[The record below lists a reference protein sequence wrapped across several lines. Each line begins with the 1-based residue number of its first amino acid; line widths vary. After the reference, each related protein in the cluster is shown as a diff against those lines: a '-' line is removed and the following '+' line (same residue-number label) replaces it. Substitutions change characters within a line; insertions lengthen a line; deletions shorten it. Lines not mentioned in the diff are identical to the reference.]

1 MARRQSPPATPPP
14 ERAPDRRGALAKIR
28 LFTGF
33 GADELDRLAKIA
45 REKRMRRGEM
55 LMRAGDA
62 GLCMMIVMT
71 GEARVVLAGESG
83 QEHVINTLGP
93 GAVFGEIALFDG
105 QPRTADVIASTNGK
119 VLVIERAAVLRLLA
133 RDPSFAQSVISGLCA
148 VLRGT
153 IGQLEA
159 MVFQDVATRLALCL
173 LRLAQGPTPRH
184 LDLTQAQLGQLVGAS
199 REIVNKRLRTL
210 AAAGVVHLSPGRIV
224 LLHEPSLAA
233 MLPNA
238 RGFGL

>member
-1 MARRQSPPATPPP
+1 MAAATPP
-14 ERAPDRRGALAKIR
+14 ETAPDRRAALAKIP
-28 LFTGF
+28 LFAGF
-33 GADELDRLAKIA
+33 APEELDRLATIA
-45 REKRMRRGEM
+45 REKRMRRGEV

-62 GLCMMIVMT
+62 GLCMMIVMA

-105 QPRTADVIASTNGK
+105 RPRTADVVATTNGK

-133 RDPSFAQSVISGLCA
+133 RDPCFAQGVISGLCA

-159 MVFQDVATRLALCL
+159 MVFQDVATRLAVCL
-173 LRLAQGPTPRH
+173 LRLAQGTAPRH

-199 REIVNKRLRTL
+199 REIVNKRLRAF
-210 AAAGVVHLSPGRIV
+210 AAAGIVQLSPGRII
-224 LLHEPSLAA
+224 LLHEAPLAA
-233 MLPNA
+233 MLPNT
-238 RGFGL
+238 RGYGV